1 METVEQI
8 LARLK
13 AELASAK
20 TPEHRELVQRH
31 VRDFELVVQMRERQ
45 RKAQQR
51 PALKEPAKLSTAER
65 IQASVAE

>member
-8 LARLK
+8 MARLK

-20 TPEHRELVQRH
+20 TQEHRELIQRH

-51 PALKEPAKLSTAER
+51 PAPKEPTR
-65 IQASVAE
+65 R

>member
-13 AELASAK
+13 AELASAE
-20 TPEHRELVQRH
+20 TPEHRELIQRH

-45 RKAQQR
+45 RKAQ
-51 PALKEPAKLSTAER
+51 
-65 IQASVAE
+65 

>member
-13 AELASAK
+13 AELPSAK
-20 TPEHRELVQRH
+20 TLEHRELIQRH

-45 RKAQQR
+45 RKAQQMP
-51 PALKEPAKLSTAER
+51 PAKEPAKP
-65 IQASVAE
+65 

>member
-1 METVEQI
+1 METVGQI

-20 TPEHRELVQRH
+20 TPEHRELALRH
-31 VRDFELVVQMRERQ
+31 VRDFELAVQMRERR

-51 PALKEPAKLSTAER
+51 LAPKEPAKP
-65 IQASVAE
+65 

>member
-13 AELASAK
+13 AELASAE

-51 PALKEPAKLSTAER
+51 PAPKEPAKP
-65 IQASVAE
+65 

>member
-20 TPEHRELVQRH
+20 TLEHQELLQRH
-31 VRDFELVVQMRERQ
+31 VGDFELVVRMRERQ

-51 PALKEPAKLSTAER
+51 PAVKEPAKP
-65 IQASVAE
+65 

>member
-13 AELASAK
+13 AELASAE

-51 PALKEPAKLSTAER
+51 SAPKEAAQP
-65 IQASVAE
+65 